1 MQIVTTTKSLKT
13 VRVSP
18 GFTVRVYVAR
28 RQRLLLA
35 KAISTVIRQ
44 LDHGKAAA

>member
-1 MQIVTTTKSLKT
+1 MQLVQSKATKT
-13 VRVSP
+13 VRAPS
-18 GFTVRVYVAR
+18 GFSVRVYVAR

-35 KAISTVIRQ
+35 KAMGQVIRQ